1 MSPRDHA
8 AAPWS
13 RSRRLRPRSRVQGAG
28 TVAVG
33 VAMVVRPRVV
43 RPTVRQGPSR
53 PRRAVLGLVAEAAA
67 VVRPGS
73 IGRQVPHLGRRARRR
88 AGLRTIRAHRV
99 HARGLRTIRAHRVHA
114 RRGLRTTRA
123 HRVHARRGLRRK
135 RGQPE
140 RGTRRTHPS
149 VASVGVGVAVA
160 SHPRWPAAR
169 IEPRSAALPS
179 YSARLR
185 IGTGTGAAASTP
197 QARCATRAVGASED
211 AARELG
217 VHWADVVVRDPTST
231 RRRSAPPVAPGCGP
245 APERRLLFA
254 YGRAPTHPW
263 IRRGR
268 RCGS

>member
-99 HARGLRTIRAHRVHA
+99 HAR
-114 RRGLRTTRA
+114 
-123 HRVHARRGLRRK
+123 RGLRRK

-140 RGTRRTHPS
+140 RGTRRTLPS